1 MYKVN
6 ACGGKSASGDDETVG
21 LDFVNNVCGEGHAR
35 LARQRG
41 VLIEVYTYSRVELC
55 PARNFAQGNLRIA
68 GSLRYFAYRYG
79 DDIALYSLL
88 KPSAVTCTL
97 PCQSSVTVCVPLH
110 RFVLTSIVAALMH
123 SAHSSNKTEV
133 MVLCFIITLIF

>member
-1 MYKVN
+1 MYGVALLALFELLLLYKVN

-41 VLIEVYTYSRVELC
+41 VLIEVYAYSRVELC
-55 PARNFAQGNLRIA
+55 PARSFTQGNLRITC
-68 GSLRYFAYRYG
+68 SLRYFAYRYG

-88 KPSAVTCTL
+88 KAVGRDL
-97 PCQSSVTVCVPLH
+97 Y
-110 RFVLTSIVAALMH
+110 AALPVVGDGLR
-123 SAHSSNKTEV
+123 ATPQV
-133 MVLCFIITLIF
+133 CFNVNCRRSHA